1 MIIRTVAA
9 VTCAGVL
16 AWAAGQRSIDGRSPD
31 HVASAQVVPA
41 WYAVAR
47 KATASPV
54 QLSRV
59 LAMVHAAMHD
69 AVNGALPKYETYASD
84 LRDRRAHPEAAAAR
98 AAHKVLAGLFPAQ
111 QETWDAALADSL
123 SRVADGPRKTAGIR
137 LGAAVGQ
144 LILDARANDGWNA
157 VDPFNPR
164 QAPGVWRPTPPSFSP
179 MAEPQF
185 QNVRPFAIVSVNQ
198 FPLPSPASLGDVEY
212 QRVFDEVKSI
222 GGATSATRT
231 DDQTHAVHFWFE
243 PPYDSWSRISGI
255 LMENNRFDL
264 HETARLYAL
273 VNMVSCDGL
282 IAGWY
287 WKRHYA
293 FWRPITAIH
302 EADTDDNPHTVAD
315 PLWRPLRTTPFHPD
329 HPSTHSVLGGAAAEV
344 IRRFTGSDHHKFCMT
359 SITAVPAGSTRC
371 FVTLSQAQEENSNS
385 RVYAGIHFRTAIVA
399 GDQLGRRVGGF
410 AFEHVLRPLV
420 DRRDGKYGSNFDAR

>member
-1 MIIRTVAA
+1 MITRTIVA
-9 VTCAGVL
+9 VSCAGAFVC
-16 AWAAGQRSIDGRSPD
+16 ASGSRAVDGRSPD
-31 HVASAQVVPA
+31 NVASARVIPE

-47 KATASPV
+47 TAATSPV
-54 QLSRV
+54 QLARV

-69 AVNGALPKYETYASD
+69 AVNGAQPKFETYASD
-84 LRDRRAHPEAAAAR
+84 LRDRRAHPEAAAAG
-98 AAHKVLAGLFPAQ
+98 AAHTVLTGLFPAQ
-111 QETWDAALADSL
+111 QETWDAALAGSL
-123 SRVADGPRKTAGIR
+123 ARLADGPRKTAGVR

-144 LILDARANDGWNA
+144 LILDVRANDGWNA
-157 VDPFNPR
+157 VDPFNPPE
-164 QAPGVWRPTPPSFSP
+164 APGVWRPTPPSFSP

-185 QNVRPFAIVSVNQ
+185 QNVRPFAMVSSNQ
-198 FPLPSPASLGDVEY
+198 FPLPPPAALDHGEY
-212 QRVFDEVKSI
+212 QRAFDEVKSA
-222 GGATSATRT
+222 GRDTSTTRT

-255 LMENNRFDL
+255 LMENDHFDL

-302 EADTDDNPHTVAD
+302 EADTDGNPHTVSD
-315 PLWRPLRTTPFHPD
+315 PSWRPLRTTPFHPD
-329 HPSTHSVLGGAAAEV
+329 HPSTHSVLGGAASEV

-359 SITAVPAGSTRC
+359 SLTAVPAGSTRC
-371 FVTLSQAQEENSNS
+371 FETLSQAQKENGES
-385 RVYAGIHFRTAIVA
+385 RVHAGLHFRPAIAA

-420 DRRDGKYGSNFDAR
+420 QP